1 MINYFDVSKA
11 MLDYLRA
18 NTSLDVFTQG
28 AQYEQST
35 LGTHLRE
42 MLMPATVD
50 KGVGKNAS
58 DKLTA
63 IYQIDVLTPISEG
76 KWSNLNICDT
86 LMALYP
92 NGRQSSISRN
102 SMVITVNSCELSQ
115 MMKTGTHIMYSI
127 RVNIGVVG

>member
-18 NTSLDVFTQG
+18 NTALDVFTQG

-42 MLMPATVD
+42 MFMPSVVD
-50 KGVGKNAS
+50 KGIGKNAS

-63 IYQIDVLTPISEG
+63 IYQIDVLTPISQG
-76 KWSNLNICDT
+76 KWANLNICDT
-86 LMALYP
+86 IMALYP
-92 NGRQSSISRN
+92 NGRQAGINRN
-102 SMVITVNSCELSQ
+102 DMVITVNSCELSP
-115 MMKTGTHIMYSI
+115 MLKTDTHIMYAI
-127 RVNIGVVG
+127 RVNIGVIG